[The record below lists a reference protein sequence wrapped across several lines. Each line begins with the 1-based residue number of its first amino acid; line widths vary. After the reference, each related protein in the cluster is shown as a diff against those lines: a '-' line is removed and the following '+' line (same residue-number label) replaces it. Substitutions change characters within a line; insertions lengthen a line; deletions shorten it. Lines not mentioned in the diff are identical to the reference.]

1 MKFLQDMNIKKAV
14 KSEKVKAPDNFS
26 KIIDETLNGLE
37 DNYRGANKKTAF
49 RITFKFASAMI
60 VLVLLILPNI
70 SNDIS
75 YAMQG
80 IPVVGNIVKAITIR
94 RYFEKEGKSELDIE
108 IPVIEDEDKTS
119 QIVNDDV
126 NELTQR
132 IIDMYNEEKD
142 PENHLSVKLESE
154 VLENSEDWFTLKLE
168 LSEVR
173 AGSNIRYKIYHVDK
187 KKDKII
193 TLAELFVSDDFK
205 ESINNEIKKQ
215 MLSRMT
221 EDESVVYWVN
231 NKIEDWNFKTIE
243 ENQEFYFSEDGNIVI
258 VFDKYEVAPG
268 AMGTPEFEIDK
279 EVYKMFLKEEYK

>member
-49 RITFKFASAMI
+49 RITFKFASAMT

>member
-1 MKFLQDMNIKKAV
+1 MKFFQDIKIKKAV
-14 KSEKVKAPDNFS
+14 KSENVKAPDNFS

-37 DNYRGANKKTAF
+37 DNYRGVNKKPAF
-49 RITFKFASAMI
+49 RITFKLASAMI

-205 ESINNEIKKQ
+205 ERINNEIKKQ
-215 MLSRMT
+215 MLSKMA

>member
-1 MKFLQDMNIKKAV
+1 MKFFQDMKIKKAV
-14 KSEKVKAPDNFS
+14 KSENVKAPDNFS

-37 DNYRGANKKTAF
+37 YNHKGVNKKPAF
-49 RITFKFASAMI
+49 RITFKLASAMI
-60 VLVLLILPNI
+60 VLVLLILPNT

-132 IIDMYNEEKD
+132 IIDMYKEEKD

-205 ESINNEIKKQ
+205 ENMSNEIKRQ

-231 NKIEDWNFKTIE
+231 NNIEDWNFKTIE

>member
-49 RITFKFASAMI
+49 RITFKFASAMT

-268 AMGTPEFEIDK
+268 AMGAPEFEIDK
-279 EVYKMFLKEEYK
+279 EIYTEFLKEEYK

>member
-49 RITFKFASAMI
+49 RITFKFASAMT

-126 NELTQR
+126 NELSQR

>member
-1 MKFLQDMNIKKAV
+1 MKFFQDMKIKKAV
-14 KSEKVKAPDNFS
+14 KSENVKVPDNFS

-37 DNYRGANKKTAF
+37 DNHKEVNKKPAF
-49 RITFKFASAMI
+49 RITFKLASAMI

-108 IPVIEDEDKTS
+108 IPVIEDEDETS

-205 ESINNEIKKQ
+205 ENISNEIKRQ

-221 EDESVVYWVN
+221 EDEGVVYWVN
-231 NKIEDWNFKTIE
+231 NNIEDWNFKTIE
-243 ENQEFYFSEDGNIVI
+243 ENQEFYFSKDKNIVI

-279 EVYKMFLKEEYK
+279 EIYKMFLKEEYK

>member
-1 MKFLQDMNIKKAV
+1 MKFLQDMKIKKTV
-14 KSEKVKAPDNFS
+14 KSENVKAPNNFS
-26 KIIDETLNGLE
+26 KMIDETLNELE
-37 DNYRGANKKTAF
+37 DNHRGFNKKPAF
-49 RITFKFASAMI
+49 KITFKYASAMI

-70 SNDIS
+70 SSDIS

-94 RYFEKEGKSELDIE
+94 RYFDKEGNSELDIE
-108 IPVIEDEDKTS
+108 IPVIEAEDKTS

-126 NELTQR
+126 NTLTKR

-154 VLENSEDWFTLKLE
+154 VLENSENWFTLKLE

-173 AGSNIRYKIYHVDK
+173 AGSNIRYKIYHIDK
-187 KKDKII
+187 RKDKII
-193 TLAELFVSDDFK
+193 ILKDLFTSDDFK
-205 ESINNEIKKQ
+205 ECISNEIKRQ
-215 MLSRMT
+215 MISGME

-231 NKIEDWNFKTIE
+231 NNIEDWNFKTIE

-268 AMGTPEFEIDK
+268 AMGAPEFEIDK
-279 EVYKMFLKEEYK
+279 DIYKMFLKEEYK

>member
-1 MKFLQDMNIKKAV
+1 MKLFQDRKIKKAV
-14 KSEKVKAPDNFS
+14 KCENVKAPDNFS
-26 KIIDETLNGLE
+26 KIIDETLNRLE
-37 DNYRGANKKTAF
+37 DTHREFNKKPTF

-205 ESINNEIKKQ
+205 ERINNEIKKQ
-215 MLSRMT
+215 MLSKMA

>member
-1 MKFLQDMNIKKAV
+1 
-14 KSEKVKAPDNFS
+14 
-26 KIIDETLNGLE
+26 
-37 DNYRGANKKTAF
+37 
-49 RITFKFASAMI
+49 
-60 VLVLLILPNI
+60 
-70 SNDIS
+70 
-75 YAMQG
+75 
-80 IPVVGNIVKAITIR
+80 
-94 RYFEKEGKSELDIE
+94 
-108 IPVIEDEDKTS
+108 
-119 QIVNDDV
+119 
-126 NELTQR
+126 
-132 IIDMYNEEKD
+132 MYNEEKD

>member
-49 RITFKFASAMI
+49 RITFKFASAMT
-60 VLVLLILPNI
+60 VLLLLILPNI

-75 YAMQG
+75 YAIQG

-187 KKDKII
+187 KKDKKI

>member
-1 MKFLQDMNIKKAV
+1 MKFFQDMKIKKAV
-14 KSEKVKAPDNFS
+14 KSENVKAPDNFS

-37 DNYRGANKKTAF
+37 DNHRGVNKKPAF

-94 RYFEKEGKSELDIE
+94 RYFEKEGNSELDIE

-119 QIVNDDV
+119 QSVNDDV
-126 NELTQR
+126 NKLTQR

-205 ESINNEIKKQ
+205 ENISNEIKRQ

-221 EDESVVYWVN
+221 EDEGVVYWVN

>member
-49 RITFKFASAMI
+49 RITFKFASAMT

-187 KKDKII
+187 KKDKKI

-243 ENQEFYFSEDGNIVI
+243 ENQEFY
-258 VFDKYEVAPG
+258 
-268 AMGTPEFEIDK
+268 
-279 EVYKMFLKEEYK
+279 

>member
-49 RITFKFASAMI
+49 RITFKFASAMT

-231 NKIEDWNFKTIE
+231 NNIEDWNFKTIE

>member
-49 RITFKFASAMI
+49 RITFKFASAMT

-80 IPVVGNIVKAITIR
+80 IPVVGNIVKVITIR
-94 RYFEKEGKSELDIE
+94 RYFDKEGNSELDIE
-108 IPVIEDEDKTS
+108 IPVLENEDKTS

-126 NELTQR
+126 NKLTQR

-154 VLENSEDWFTLKLE
+154 VLENSENWFTLKLE

-173 AGSNIRYKIYHVDK
+173 AGSNIRYKIYHIDK
-187 KKDKII
+187 RKDKII
-193 TLAELFVSDDFK
+193 ILKDLFTSDDFK
-205 ESINNEIKKQ
+205 ECISNEIKRQ
-215 MLSRMT
+215 MISGME

-231 NKIEDWNFKTIE
+231 NNIEDWNFKTIE

>member
-1 MKFLQDMNIKKAV
+1 MKIFQDMKIKKAV
-14 KSEKVKAPDNFS
+14 KSENVKTPDNFS

-94 RYFEKEGKSELDIE
+94 RYFEKEGKSELNLE
-108 IPVIEDEDKTS
+108 IPIIENEDKTS

-154 VLENSEDWFTLKLE
+154 VLENSENWFTLKLE

-173 AGSNIRYKIYHVDK
+173 AGSNIRYKIYHIDK
-187 KKDKII
+187 RKDKII
-193 TLAELFVSDDFK
+193 TLTDLFASDDFK
-205 ESINNEIKKQ
+205 ESISNEIKRQ
-215 MLSRMT
+215 MISRMA
-221 EDESVVYWVN
+221 ENESVVYWVN
-231 NKIEDWNFKTIE
+231 EEIEDFNFKTIE
-243 ENQEFYFSEDGNIVI
+243 GNQEFYFSKDKNIVI

-279 EVYKMFLKEEYK
+279 EIYKMFLKEEYK

>member
-1 MKFLQDMNIKKAV
+1 MKLFQDRKIKKAV
-14 KSEKVKAPDNFS
+14 KCENVKAPDNFS
-26 KIIDETLNGLE
+26 KIIDETLNRLE
-37 DNYRGANKKTAF
+37 DTHREFNKKPTF

-80 IPVVGNIVKAITIR
+80 IPVVGNIVKVITIR
-94 RYFEKEGKSELDIE
+94 RYFDKEGNSELDIE
-108 IPVIEDEDKTS
+108 IPVLENEDKTS

-126 NELTQR
+126 NKLTQR

-154 VLENSEDWFTLKLE
+154 VLENSENWFTLKLA

-187 KKDKII
+187 KKDKIMK
-193 TLAELFVSDDFK
+193 LSDLFIDDSIKTCISDEIKRQMISRMEND
-205 ESINNEIKKQ
+205 ENETYWVDNEIA
-215 MLSRMT
+215 
-221 EDESVVYWVN
+221 DF
-231 NKIEDWNFKTIE
+231 NFKTIE
-243 ENQEFYFSEDGNIVI
+243 KNQEFYFSKDGNIVI

-268 AMGTPEFEIDK
+268 AMGAPEFEIDK
-279 EVYKMFLKEEYK
+279 EIYKEFLKEEYK

>member
-49 RITFKFASAMI
+49 RITFKFASAMT

-187 KKDKII
+187 KKNKII
-193 TLAELFVSDDFK
+193 TLAEIFVSDDFK

>member
-49 RITFKFASAMI
+49 RITFKFASAMT

-173 AGSNIRYKIYHVDK
+173 AGSNIRDKIYNVDK